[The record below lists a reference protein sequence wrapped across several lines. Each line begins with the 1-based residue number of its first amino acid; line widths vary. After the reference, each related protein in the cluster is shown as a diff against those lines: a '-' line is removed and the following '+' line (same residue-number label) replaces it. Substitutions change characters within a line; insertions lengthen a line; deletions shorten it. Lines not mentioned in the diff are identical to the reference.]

1 LEIILTL
8 GAQDAGRTWSHFS
21 GKKCVLWAGKY
32 GNCHRVVFFSE
43 VSGRILMPIE
53 IFFKTKEIQAE
64 NQLCRQILLPPH
76 DGPWSMLFITAA
88 KGVRGKGEV
97 LVS

>member
-1 LEIILTL
+1 
-8 GAQDAGRTWSHFS
+8 
-21 GKKCVLWAGKY
+21 
-32 GNCHRVVFFSE
+32 
-43 VSGRILMPIE
+43 MPIE